1 MANSLK
7 LVIFDCDG
15 TLVDSQ
21 HVIVA
26 AMHEA
31 YRGHRVPVPARERL
45 LSIVGL
51 SLPEAFR
58 TLGEGHPDY
67 PVTSLIERYR
77 TAHAA
82 LLTQAHAAPLF
93 PDARETVEALAQRP
107 ATVLGIATGKSRRG
121 VEGVLGRHGLLGY
134 FLTIKTA
141 DDAPSK
147 PDPTM
152 VLEAMRE
159 TGAAPADTVV
169 VGDTAFDMAMA
180 RAAGA
185 AGIGVVWGYHPPE
198 ALHAAGAFT
207 VIEEFPT
214 LLPTLDHLWL
224 PQGAPAHPPV

>member
-1 MANSLK
+1 MTNSLK

-31 YRGHRVPVPARERL
+31 YRGHQVPVPARERL

-51 SLPEAFR
+51 SLPQAFR
-58 TLGEGHPDY
+58 TLGAGRPDY
-67 PVTSLIERYR
+67 PVATLIERYR
-77 TAHAA
+77 AAHAA
-82 LLTQAHAAPLF
+82 LLTQAPAAPLF
-93 PDARETVEALAQRP
+93 PEARETVEALAQRP
-107 ATVLGIATGKSRRG
+107 ATMLGIATGKSRRG
-121 VEGVLGRHGLLGY
+121 VEGVLGRHGLLGH

-152 VLEAMRE
+152 VIEAMRE
-159 TGAAPADTVV
+159 TGATPADTVV
-169 VGDTAFDMAMA
+169 VGDTTFDMAMA

-185 AGIGVVWGYHPPE
+185 AAVGVAWGYHPPE
-198 ALHAAGAFT
+198 ALRAVGAVA
-207 VIEEFPT
+207 VIERFPA
-214 LLPTLDHLWL
+214 LLPTLDRLWL

>member
-1 MANSLK
+1 MPNPLK

-31 YRGHRVPVPARERL
+31 YRGHGLPIPARERL

-51 SLPEAFR
+51 SLAEAFHA
-58 TLGEGHPDY
+58 LGEGRPDY
-67 PVTSLIERYR
+67 PATSLAERYR
-77 TAHAA
+77 AAHAA
-82 LLTQAHAAPLF
+82 LQTRAPVAPLF
-93 PDARETVEALAQRP
+93 PGAREAVAALAQRP

-121 VEGVLGRHGLLGY
+121 VEGILARHGLLGH

-147 PDPTM
+147 PDPGM
-152 VLEAMRE
+152 VTAAMGEA
-159 TGAAPADTVV
+159 GVVPADTVV

-185 AGIGVVWGYHPPE
+185 AAIGVAWGYHPAE
-198 ALHAAGAFT
+198 ALHAAGAVT
-207 VIEEFPT
+207 VIERFPA
-214 LLPTLDHLWL
+214 LLPALERMWA
-224 PQGAPAHPPV
+224 APAPADG